1 MADFTESIQRQK
13 SLRTPVKENLSFT
26 DFCGLK
32 DTIQNGG
39 IGTGIT
45 NIKLISELYITEL
58 HMRKPS
64 VPDKILAKIRV
75 ETDDEDGYDT
85 LLARINDEI
94 AEEAFGDSAEVVD
107 SITGRNWTL
116 KYSAKDGDDA
126 ISLTIQTKGRE
137 ITATLDN
144 YLNDS
149 TLTKV
154 EAWADTVAILSDG
167 IEEL

>member
-13 SLRTPVKENLSFT
+13 SIRSPTKQNLSFS
-26 DFCGLK
+26 DFCDLK
-32 DTIQNGG
+32 DTIEDGG
-39 IGTGIT
+39 IGSGIT
-45 NIKLISELYITEL
+45 DVKLTSELYITEL
-58 HMRKPS
+58 NFRDKEET
-64 VPDKILAKIRV
+64 DKIYAKVRV
-75 ETDDEDGYDT
+75 ETADEDGYDT

-94 AEEAFGDSAEVVD
+94 AEEAFGDAEVVD

-126 ISLTIQTKGRE
+126 ITLTIQTKGRD
-137 ITATLDN
+137 ISATLDN

-149 TLTKV
+149 TLAKV

-167 IEEL
+167 VEE

>member
-1 MADFTESIQRQK
+1 MADFTEAIQRQK
-13 SLRTPVKENLSFT
+13 STRSPIKENLSFS
-26 DFCGLK
+26 DFCDLK
-32 DTIQNGG
+32 DLIEDGG
-39 IGTGIT
+39 IGAGIT
-45 NIKLISELYITEL
+45 NVKLTSELYITEL

-75 ETDDEDGYDT
+75 ETADEDGYDS

-94 AEEAFGDSAEVVD
+94 AEEAFGDAECVD
-107 SITGRNWTL
+107 SIEGRNWTL
-116 KYSAKDGDDA
+116 KYSAKDGDDV
-126 ISLTIQTKGRE
+126 ITLTIQTKGRD

-149 TLTKV
+149 TLAKV

-167 IEEL
+167 VED

>member
-13 SLRTPVKENLSFT
+13 SIRSPVKQNLSFS
-26 DFCGLK
+26 DFCDIK
-32 DTIQNGG
+32 DTIEDGG
-39 IGTGIT
+39 IGSGIT
-45 NIKLISELYITEL
+45 DIKLTSELYITEL
-58 HMRKPS
+58 HMRKPD

-94 AEEAFGDSAEVVD
+94 AEEAFGDAEVVD

-167 IEEL
+167 VED